1 MAPPHTRGWTLKT
14 KLYEAADSGS
24 PAHSTRGDG
33 PFVVGDY
40 VVMTSAP
47 PHTRGWTRERDEAFI
62 DSGGSYDRGPS
73 PRVWGSL
80 GRGGR
85 RGMARGRDR
94 GVKPFGHAAI
104 AKFLDARIDEIKA
117 FKTQREIAEE
127 VGFNTPNMISML
139 KNGDLKI
146 PLDKIALLA
155 RALDVDPGHL
165 LRLDL
170 EQYWTWLGDVIDEV
184 FGHIASANEF
194 ELFLKSWRQVTE
206 NTDPKPTRSM
216 KDKVEVTI
224 DQIARTARRS
234 D

>member
-1 MAPPHTRGWTLKT
+1 VS
-14 KLYEAADSGS
+14 EAKNKSLL
-24 PAHSTRGDG
+24 T
-33 PFVVGDY
+33 Y
-40 VVMTSAP
+40 
-47 PHTRGWTRERDEAFI
+47 AFI
-62 DSGGSYDRGPS
+62 WIIGDRSKELAEVERWKGA
-73 PRVWGSL
+73 
-80 GRGGR
+80 
-85 RGMARGRDR
+85 GMARGGDR
-94 GVKPFGHAAI
+94 GVKPFGHTAI
-104 AKFLDARIDEIKA
+104 AKFLESRIEEMKG

-139 KNGDLKI
+139 KNGDSKI

-165 LRLDL
+165 LRLGL
-170 EQYWTWLGDVIDEV
+170 EQYWTGLGDVINEV

-216 KDKVEVTI
+216 KDEVEVTI
-224 DQIARTARRS
+224 GQIARAVRRS